1 VAAQAVAGVLIKNVA
16 LPLIGARLRNRVDV
30 TGRET
35 AVGHVERRQLDSD
48 LLDRVVGE
56 RHADCR
62 RIAILIQPETVVLAY
77 SVQGNAVEAGMFAAA
92 VDGEAVVL
100 VVEVD
105 AGIDAVYIDDVAVE
119 GDRSLHVEA
128 VKRRGGSGGHV
139 DSLDG
144 GTDYDNFLDPFV
156 RHFDGE
162 AVDVT
167 KCNGWH
173 LHRF

>member
-1 VAAQAVAGVLIKNVA
+1 RFLVSGENEQAILDDRAADRKADVLLVIGRRAEVAVDTAEAVAAQAVAGVLIKNVA

-30 TGRET
+30 TDRET

-105 AGIDAVYIDDVAVE
+105 
-119 GDRSLHVEA
+119 
-128 VKRRGGSGGHV
+128 
-139 DSLDG
+139 
-144 GTDYDNFLDPFV
+144 
-156 RHFDGE
+156 
-162 AVDVT
+162 
-167 KCNGWH
+167 
-173 LHRF
+173 